1 MKQADSISFID
12 TSKKYLG
19 DLADAVLFVKKSMV
33 EIVFLFR
40 PPYEWEE
47 VVKQCYKVGNKSLGL
62 VAITGFIMGLVLT
75 LQSRP
80 VLAEFGAE
88 SWLPSMVSIS
98 FIREIGPVVTALIC
112 AGKIGSGIG
121 AEVGSMKVTE
131 QIEAMEVSAVNPF
144 KFIVATRIVA
154 TSLMVPLLSLF
165 SDAFGMLGSFL
176 GVNLYADVD
185 VKLYLYQ
192 SFQSLEFQDFTP
204 ALIKSLLFGFVIGM
218 VGCYRGMNAGRGT
231 ESVGAAANSAVV
243 ISSLFIFFVDLI
255 VVQTTNLVTGN

>member
-1 MKQADSISFID
+1 MGRSP
-12 TSKKYLG
+12 
-19 DLADAVLFVKKSMV
+19 VPV
-33 EIVFLFR
+33 
-40 PPYEWEE
+40 
-47 VVKQCYKVGNKSLGL
+47 YKVGYKSLTL
-62 VAITGFIMGLVLT
+62 VAITGFIMGLVMT

-131 QIEAMEVSAVNPF
+131 QIDAMEVSATNPF

-154 TSLMVPLLSLF
+154 TSFMVPLLAMF

-176 GVNLYADVD
+176 GVNLFAQVD
-185 VKLYLYQ
+185 VQLYLHQ
-192 SFQSLEFQDFTP
+192 SFSTLEFQDFFP
-204 ALIKSLLFGFVIGM
+204 ALIKTFLFGFVIGT

-231 ESVGAAANSAVV
+231 ESVGMAANSAVV
-243 ISSLFIFFVDLI
+243 IASLLIFFVDLL
-255 VVQTTNLVTGN
+255 VVQVTNLLTTN